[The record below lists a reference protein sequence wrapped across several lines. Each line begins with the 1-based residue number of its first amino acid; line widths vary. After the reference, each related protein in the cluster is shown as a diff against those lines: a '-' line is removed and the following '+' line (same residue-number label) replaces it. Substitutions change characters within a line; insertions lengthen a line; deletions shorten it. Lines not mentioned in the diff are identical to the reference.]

1 MESKSFIL
9 RKIAKGA
16 YVLAVVCLLS
26 GIVLSM
32 INHPVSAAAGGAATP
47 TSPSAGGNVPGPVGN
62 EEITEEPDEPELGG
76 EEATEVPDT
85 PNHQQTD
92 IPAPPQPFPT
102 EEQVDD
108 PEPQNGRPVFKG
120 ATPTPLAAETEIADK
135 KPGQN
140 DFSRAQKAQK
150 SSGGASV
157 SGMSMDEFQQAAII
171 EGSVSF
177 TSSDQSLCQYEDG
190 WIDATVTVSLP
201 EGITAKL
208 VTSWYVVHPR
218 ELNPGG
224 PSEKHYSSFQ
234 VQDGDSNTFAAWW
247 PGVRV
252 GDDVVEIHWGAA
264 LVYDGEV
271 IDTASL
277 DYYWYDWVCQPP
289 TLTPTPEEPE
299 ETPTPEVPEETPTPE
314 VPEETPTPEVPEET
328 PTPEVPEETPT
339 PEVPEETPTP
349 EVPEETPTPDPGG
362 ELTPTPEAPDDTP
375 TPDPGGELT
384 PTPEVPDD
392 TPTPD
397 PGGELTPT
405 PDPGG
410 EITPTSTPV
419 SGENPTPTPGGGEIT
434 VTVVA
439 EAASLGT
446 PLAAVDLAT
455 LPAPLAASDNALL
468 IPVTGADLTGWQILP
483 VGLHGWQTLFINFGF
498 IFLGIAF
505 VLQGLIN
512 SRFK

>member
-1 MESKSFIL
+1 MESKWFVL

-16 YVLAVVCLLS
+16 YVLAVICLLT

-32 INHPVSAAAGGAATP
+32 INHPVSAAAGGGATP
-47 TSPSAGGNVPGPVGN
+47 TSPSGGGNEPGPVGN
-62 EEITEEPDEPELGG
+62 EEITEEPEEPEPGG
-76 EEATEVPDT
+76 EEATEVPDA
-85 PNHQQTD
+85 PKHQQTD
-92 IPAPPQPFPT
+92 VPAPPKPFPT
-102 EEQVDD
+102 VEPVDD
-108 PEPQNGRPVFKG
+108 PEPKNGRPFRG
-120 ATPTPLAAETEIADK
+120 ATPTPLMAETEIVDD

-140 DFSRAQKAQK
+140 ELSRAQKAQK
-150 SSGGASV
+150 SSGGASI
-157 SGMSMDEFQQAAII
+157 SGMSLDMFEQAAID
-171 EGSVSF
+171 GSVSF
-177 TSSDQSLCQYEDG
+177 TASDQSLCQFEDG
-190 WIDATVTVSLP
+190 WIDATVIVSLP

-208 VTSWYVVHPR
+208 VTSWYVVHPK

-247 PGVRV
+247 PGVRL

-314 VPEETPTPEVPEET
+314 VPEETPTPEIPEET

-339 PEVPEETPTP
+339 PEIPEETPTP

-362 ELTPTPEAPDDTP
+362 ES
-375 TPDPGGELT
+375 T

-410 EITPTSTPV
+410 GLTPTPDPG
-419 SGENPTPTPGGGEIT
+419 GEMTPTPGGGEVT
-434 VTVVA
+434 VTVEA
-439 EAASLGT
+439 EAVSLGT

-468 IPVTGADLTGWQILP
+468 IPVTGADLTGWQMLP
-483 VGLHGWQTLFINFGF
+483 VDLQDWQTLFVNFGF

-505 VLQGLIN
+505 VLQGVIN